1 MPLKS
6 GVCMRQKG
14 PGCEATAE
22 IKMCAALGA
31 DAVGMST
38 AIEAQAA
45 RHCGLRVA
53 GVSCITNLASGL
65 LDCPLTSEEVG
76 ETAAKVAENFQSLIL
91 ETVKR
96 M

>member
-1 MPLKS
+1 MDTLS
-6 GVCMRQKG
+6 ASV
-14 PGCEATAE
+14 
-22 IKMCAALGA
+22 
-31 DAVGMST
+31 
-38 AIEAQAA
+38 
-45 RHCGLRVA
+45 LRDRKPQIGIV
-53 GVSCITNLASGL
+53 LASGL

>member
-1 MPLKS
+1 M
-6 GVCMRQKG
+6 
-14 PGCEATAE
+14 
-22 IKMCAALGA
+22 
-31 DAVGMST
+31 
-38 AIEAQAA
+38 
-45 RHCGLRVA
+45 A
-53 GVSCITNLASGL
+53 GISCITNLASGL